1 MGDINGV
8 RSVSLFGEVKGE
20 WWNGLW
26 VTIGSRFLAVSLE
39 VERGSG
45 ADRTEDSG
53 VSLFVEMRGMKES
66 SLRRK
71 GRTTW
76 LLILSYSCPRAQR
89 HECRCLLS
97 SLIVLLVLCLALSQR
112 TFSLA
117 GSSFPSKV
125 VEFIKK

>member
-1 MGDINGV
+1 M

-26 VTIGSRFLAVSLE
+26 VSIGSRFLAVSLE
-39 VERGSG
+39 VIRGSG

-76 LLILSYSCPRAQR
+76 VLILSYSCPRAQR

-97 SLIVLLVLCLALSQR
+97 SLPVLLVLRLRSHRERFRWQALR
-112 TFSLA
+112 
-117 GSSFPSKV
+117 FPQKL
-125 VEFIKK
+125 